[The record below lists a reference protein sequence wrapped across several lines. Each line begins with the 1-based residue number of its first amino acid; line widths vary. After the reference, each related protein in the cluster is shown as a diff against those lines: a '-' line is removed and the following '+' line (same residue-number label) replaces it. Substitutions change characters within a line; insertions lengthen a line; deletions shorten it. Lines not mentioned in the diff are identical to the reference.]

1 MNLESKELPKS
12 FLVQVI
18 WEWLTIRQQTM
29 LSPHPHTSVTSLC
42 AETMQSGW
50 WVLSVIS
57 CWKIFIK
64 CRAHGGNTGCRGAVS
79 SAKFAIQGQRGFP
92 LFLHPSFYLRLYCPV
107 SCAQLHKIMTEEQTL
122 LSRGRTKLWGVKR
135 GKHSNMF
142 HIHFVFLAENDARF
156 IAFVFSMLK
165 TQDKSSYCTGKGKK
179 RKGRIMMG
187 TYGVAWG
194 AWGRETTGK
203 LS

>member
-64 CRAHGGNTGCRGAVS
+64 CRAHGGNTGCRDAVKPALS
-79 SAKFAIQGQRGFP
+79 NVVSTPTCFTYILSFWQKMMLVLLL
-92 LFLHPSFYLRLYCPV
+92 LF
-107 SCAQLHKIMTEEQTL
+107 
-122 LSRGRTKLWGVKR
+122 
-135 GKHSNMF
+135 
-142 HIHFVFLAENDARF
+142 
-156 IAFVFSMLK
+156 FSMLK

-179 RKGRIMMG
+179 RKGRITMG

-194 AWGRETTGK
+194 AWGSETTGK